1 MHKITK
7 KHGTKNMRK
16 ILKKFAKHQQINPV
30 PIIFLLLFFL
40 SWQYSGMS
48 FIFVGNEVIT
58 RFIRDGVMVLALLI
72 PITAGMGINFA
83 VTIGAISAQIGLIAI
98 IILQVEGFKG
108 MIMAGLLALL
118 IAFFMGWIMG
128 LILNRVK
135 GKEMITTIIIGFL
148 GNGIYQFIFLVGY
161 GTFIK
166 ALNTEIMLSRGVG
179 VRNMVDLAEYRN
191 ILDNIWVFQVGGIII
206 PLFMI
211 MLVISF
217 CLVVTYIMNTRMG
230 QKFRAVGE
238 DMEVSSSIGIDVDK
252 TRIQAMIIST
262 IIACFGQLIYL
273 QNIGM
278 LNVYTAHLNS
288 DIFSAAALLAGGASI
303 KNAQVRHAI
312 LGVFLFHSLFIVSP
326 QAGQNL
332 FGNAA
337 LGEYFRSFIAYGTI
351 AIALVF
357 NLRDKA
363 PGLELCINTAELT
376 TSGGKDCR

>member
-1 MHKITK
+1 
-7 KHGTKNMRK
+7 MR
-16 ILKKFAKHQQINPV
+16 QINPV